1 MYVSTY
7 QTISTD
13 EILAERYHIKKRLG
27 SGNMGEVYQALDLE
41 QGRMVAIKRIHPH
54 LISDRDAIQRFQ
66 REAKALSRLNHPGIV
81 RFHDFHVEEGAYFI
95 IINYLDG
102 QTLEE
107 KLEETK
113 RKGKLLSLEETKTI
127 VLQLCDAL
135 AYAHR
140 RGIVHRDLKP
150 ANVMISPQGHAILM
164 DFGIAKLLDG
174 EQLTGDGLSP
184 GTPGYMS
191 PEMIRG
197 RAIDGRADI
206 YTIGIILYEMLTG
219 QRPFQRS
226 SRYDT
231 MHSHLFDIA
240 PDVRKFSPE
249 VPHELA
255 VLITQALAKEPEAR
269 FQTIDALGE
278 ALREVEITTGGEMLW
293 HNGTAAATPE
303 PPALWPISLPSRH
316 EQDQEARSVNHATP
330 TDTSPLTEPAAPI
343 LPEHTPTPTVQ
354 ARPPFSVVGMGIGL
368 LLLCLLAAAW
378 AVWDMTDG
386 NYEDGAMGDE
396 SVLTITSAPLSG
408 ESLPLLLPESE
419 ETTLRPTTQA
429 ESVTTPTLAPTPTAS
444 TTRVILT
451 AAASHTPTTPDA
463 PNSPATATRRITL
476 SPAPPTAT
484 RTPLPPAPSQTPIPT
499 IQPTATAQPLPTAT
513 RKTDSTP
520 MPTPTPTPWIDIEP
534 TKKKDAEDR

>member
-1 MYVSTY
+1 MRVSTY

-54 LISDRDAIQRFQ
+54 LISDLDAIQRFQ

-81 RFHDFHVEEGAYFI
+81 RFHDFYVEDGAYFI

-107 KLEETK
+107 KLEAAK
-113 RKGKLLSLEETKTI
+113 RKGKLLPLEETKTI

-206 YTIGIILYEMLTG
+206 YTVGIILYEMLTG

-231 MHSHLFDIA
+231 MHSHLFDTA

-269 FQTIDALGE
+269 FQTIDALGD
-278 ALREVEITTGGEMLW
+278 ALREVETTTGGEPLW
-293 HNGTAAATPE
+293 HNRAAAAIPE
-303 PPALWPISLPSRH
+303 PPPLPPLAFV
-316 EQDQEARSVNHATP
+316 EAKNSPSPRYPP
-330 TDTSPLTEPAAPI
+330 TVTATEPALPNPPEQASSPI
-343 LPEHTPTPTVQ
+343 I
-354 ARPPFSVVGMGIGL
+354 RPLTRPAFSLVGTGFGL
-368 LLLCLLAAAW
+368 LLLCLLATAW
-378 AVWDMTDG
+378 GIWGLNDASHEGGVV
-386 NYEDGAMGDE
+386 GDE
-396 SVLTITSAPLSG
+396 PVLTETSPLSAG
-408 ESLPLLLPESE
+408 ETLPFLSPEPE
-419 ETTLRPTTQA
+419 DA
-429 ESVTTPTLAPTPTAS
+429 EVHLQPIIQTKGGTTPTLAPTPTAS
-444 TTRVILT
+444 TTRAILT
-451 AAASHTPTTPDA
+451 AAASHTPTVLNTP
-463 PNSPATATRRITL
+463 NATATRPITL

-484 RTPLPPAPSQTPIPT
+484 RTPRPPAPTQSPIPT

-513 RKTDSTP
+513 LKADSTP
-520 MPTPTPTPWIDIEP
+520 MPTPTPTPWIDVEP